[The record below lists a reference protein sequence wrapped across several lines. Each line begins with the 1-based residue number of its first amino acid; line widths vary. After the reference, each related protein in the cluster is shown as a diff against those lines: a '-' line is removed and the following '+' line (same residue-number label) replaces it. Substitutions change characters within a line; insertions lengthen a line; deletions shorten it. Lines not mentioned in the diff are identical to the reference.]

1 MTAQGMIAND
11 RLMFALFVAA
21 IVHGFVIL
29 GIGFHVEQPESGDR
43 SLMEV
48 TLAVDRSSQQP
59 DEDADFLAQAT
70 QEGSGTL
77 EEAEQ
82 LATDQVADFQD
93 NVIRDVEPMPVP
105 ASAPDQ
111 PLTQRLIASNG
122 DSGWTVVQEPDPEPM
137 PTDAME
143 LMDTMET
150 SMDIATLRALLD
162 NRRQNYANR
171 PRVRTLTSV
180 STRAA
185 PEAEYVMAWQDRV
198 ERVGNANYP
207 EIARADRLRGQ
218 VRLLTSIRQT
228 GELISVTLLQSSGHT
243 VLDEAARQTVLLSAP
258 FEAFDDTMA
267 QEYDTLEIIRTFRFE
282 VDGPMTTG
290 TP

>member
-1 MTAQGMIAND
+1 MTAQRMIAND
-11 RLMFALFVAA
+11 RLLFALFVAA

-29 GIGFHVEQPESGDR
+29 GIGFQLDQADADER
-43 SLMEV
+43 ALMEV
-48 TLAVDRSSQQP
+48 TLAVDSNSQQP
-59 DEDADFLAQAT
+59 DVDADFLAQAT

-77 EEAEQ
+77 SEAEQ

-111 PLTQRLIASNG
+111 PLTQRLIATQG
-122 DSGWTVVQEPDPEPM
+122 DSSWATLQEPDPEPM
-137 PTDAME
+137 PIDAVE
-143 LMDTMET
+143 LMDTMDT
-150 SMDIATLRALLD
+150 TMDIATLRALLD

-171 PRVRTLTSV
+171 PRVRTLTAV

-207 EIARADRLRGQ
+207 DRARADRLRGQ
-218 VRLLTSIRQT
+218 VRLLTSIRHT
-228 GELISVTLLQSSGHT
+228 GELISVTLLQSSGHA
-243 VLDEAARQTVLLSAP
+243 VLDEAARQTVLMSAP
-258 FEAFDDTMA
+258 FDAFDDSMA
-267 QEYDTLEIIRTFRFE
+267 QAYDTLEIIRTFRFE
-282 VDGPMTTG
+282 VDGPMTTQS
-290 TP
+290 P